1 MIGSR
6 RWRSISFCT
15 KLVGTDR
22 RAKPS
27 VITSGLTSFSQ
38 ALCWGVRFGAAGS
51 LLAPADEE
59 VSPFSSASTVFH
71 TATNGASGSAL
82 NYGYPLEPV
91 QGTRIERRRTVHIVI
106 HSLSIGTV
114 AAALLSTGKYAAGV
128 GSSQLVRTRGSR
140 PVRLPRFVVCRRPS
154 GRTALPEAN
163 SFMRIRQP
171 FCNIPRGQV
180 FGNARLVTAV
190 TDGVPPW
197 VAVVWFDLGKSRQ
210 YPRTV
215 ARMWRHGCDPEL
227 HPETAPV
234 SERDEELTTGI
245 ASSPVRLMW
254 LPDATRSD
262 SRGQGQADLSTQQP
276 APCAG
281 AWVSATDA
289 DTGRPGDRC
298 QPAR

>member
-27 VITSGLTSFSQ
+27 VMTSGLTSLSH

-51 LLAPADEE
+51 PLAAADDE

-71 TATNGASGSAL
+71 TATKGASGSAL

-91 QGTRIERRRTVHIVI
+91 QGTRIRTKTNCTHSYPQPVDRNSRRRSVVYRRVCRGCGLVT
-106 HSLSIGTV
+106 
-114 AAALLSTGKYAAGV
+114 V
-128 GSSQLVRTRGSR
+128 GSHAVGSR

-163 SFMRIRQP
+163 SFLRIRQP
-171 FCNIPRGQV
+171 FCNIARRQV
-180 FGNARLVTAV
+180 FGNARAVTAV
-190 TDGVPPW
+190 TDGVPPL

-215 ARMWRHGCDPEL
+215 ARTW
-227 HPETAPV
+227 
-234 SERDEELTTGI
+234 
-245 ASSPVRLMW
+245 
-254 LPDATRSD
+254 
-262 SRGQGQADLSTQQP
+262 
-276 APCAG
+276 
-281 AWVSATDA
+281 
-289 DTGRPGDRC
+289 
-298 QPAR
+298 